1 MNTHDTPNGTRR
13 SLILGAGALVAGGL
27 PLLAQAQKK
36 YDTGASDTEIKI
48 GNLNPYSG
56 PASAYGTVGKAM
68 QAYFD
73 KVNASGGVNGRK
85 INFLTLDD
93 GYNPAKSVEQTR
105 KLVEQDEVLLMFAS
119 LGTAQNVAV
128 QRYLNAKKVPQ
139 LFVNTGATRFGDPK
153 ANPWT
158 MGWQP
163 TYQAEG
169 KLFAK
174 HILQTKPN
182 AKIGVLMQNDDFGK
196 DYMKGLLDGLGDKA
210 KALVTQHLTYEVT
223 DPTIDSQILTLK
235 SAGCDVF
242 VSITTPKFAA
252 QAIRKVAEVAW
263 KPTQYLV
270 SVSQSMSSVLK
281 PAGFENAVGI
291 ISSTY
296 LITPG
301 DPAAAGNKDV
311 AEYAAVMKQY
321 YPGGD
326 PEDTLNANGYSGAA
340 TLVQVL
346 RQCGDNLTR
355 ENIMKQAANLNFT
368 PPMLYPGIDIKTGPD
383 DFFPIEKKA
392 LQRFNGK
399 TYETILQAT
408 AG

>member
-1 MNTHDTPNGTRR
+1 MKSHARR
-13 SLILGAGALVAGGL
+13 SLRSVLKTLAALAIVSAL
-27 PLLAQAQKK
+27 PLASWAQKK

-56 PASAYGTVGKAM
+56 PASAYGTVGRAM
-68 QAYFD
+68 KAYFD

-85 INFLTLDD
+85 IVFLTLDD
-93 GYNPAKSVEQTR
+93 AYNPAKSVEQTR

-119 LGTAQNVAV
+119 LGTAQNIAV
-128 QRYLNAKKVPQ
+128 QRYLNAKKIPQ

-153 ANPWT
+153 AYPWT

-169 KLFAK
+169 RMFGQ
-174 HILQTKPN
+174 HILKTKPN

-196 DYMKGLLDGLGDKA
+196 DYMKGLMEGLGDKA
-210 KALVTQHLTYEVT
+210 KGMITHHLTYEVT
-223 DPTIDSQILTLK
+223 DPTIDSQLVTLK

-252 QAIRKVAEVAW
+252 QAIRKTAEIGW

-270 SVSQSMSSVLK
+270 SVSQSITSVLK
-281 PAGFENAVGI
+281 PAGLDNAVGV

-296 LITPG
+296 LLTPS
-301 DPAAAGNKDV
+301 DPEAAGSKEV
-311 AEYAAVMKQY
+311 AEYVSVMKQF
-321 YPGGD
+321 YPDGNPD
-326 PEDTLNANGYSGAA
+326 DTLNSNGYASAA

-346 RQCGDNLTR
+346 RQAGDNLTR
-355 ENIMKQAANLNFT
+355 ENIMKQAANLSFT
-368 PPMLYPGIDIKTGPD
+368 PPMLYPGIEVKTTPD
-383 DFFPIEKKA
+383 DFFPIQKKA
-392 LQRFNGK
+392 LQKFNGK
-399 TYETILQAT
+399 AYETLQPAN
-408 AG
+408 GG

>member
-1 MNTHDTPNGTRR
+1 MSKSFDAGLRR
-13 SLILGAGALVAGGL
+13 SLKLGAGMLLASALPLVAK
-27 PLLAQAQKK
+27 AQKK
-36 YDTGASDTEIKI
+36 YDTGASDTEIKL

-73 KVNASGGVNGRK
+73 KVNATGGINGRK
-85 INFLTLDD
+85 INFMTLDD
-93 GYNPAKSVEQTR
+93 AYNPAKSVEQTR

-119 LGTAQNVAV
+119 LGTAQNIAV
-128 QRYLNAKKVPQ
+128 QRYLNAKKIPQ

-169 KLFAK
+169 RLYAK

-210 KALVTQHLTYEVT
+210 KTMVTHHLTYEVT
-223 DPTIDSQILTLK
+223 DPTVDSQLVTLK

-252 QAIRKVAEVAW
+252 QAIRKAAEIGW

-296 LITPG
+296 LLTPS

-321 YPGGD
+321 YPAGD
-326 PEDTLNANGYSGAA
+326 PDDTLNANGYSTAA
-340 TLVQVL
+340 TMVQVL
-346 RQCGDNLTR
+346 RQAGDNLTR

-368 PPMLYPGIDIKTGPD
+368 PPMLYPGIDVKTSPD
-383 DFFPIEKKA
+383 DFFPIAKKA

>member
-1 MNTHDTPNGTRR
+1 MSKSFDAGLRR
-13 SLILGAGALVAGGL
+13 SLKLGAGM
-27 PLLAQAQKK
+27 LLASAFPLVSHAQKK
-36 YDTGASDTEIKI
+36 YDPGASDTEIKL

-73 KVNASGGVNGRK
+73 KVNATGGVNGRK
-85 INFLTLDD
+85 INFMTLDD
-93 GYNPAKSVEQTR
+93 AYNPAKSVEQTR
-105 KLVEQDEVLLMFAS
+105 KLVEQDEVLLMFGS
-119 LGTAQNVAV
+119 LGTAQNIAV
-128 QRYLNAKKVPQ
+128 QRYLNAKKIPQ
-139 LFVNTGATRFGDPK
+139 LFINTGATRFGDPK

-169 KLFAK
+169 RLYAK

-210 KALVTQHLTYEVT
+210 KTMVTQHLTYEVS
-223 DPTIDSQILTLK
+223 DPTIDSQMVTLK

-252 QAIRKVAEVAW
+252 QAIRKAAEIGW

-270 SVSQSMSSVLK
+270 SVSQSASSVLK
-281 PAGFENAVGI
+281 PAGLENAVGI

-296 LITPG
+296 LLTPL
-301 DPAAAGNKDV
+301 DPAAAGNKDA
-311 AEYAAVMKQY
+311 AEYAATMKQY
-321 YPGGD
+321 YPSGD
-326 PEDTLNANGYSGAA
+326 PEDTLNANGYSTAA
-340 TLVQVL
+340 TMVQVL
-346 RQCGDNLTR
+346 RMAGDNLTR
-355 ENIMKQAANLNFT
+355 ENIMKQAANMNFT
-368 PPMLYPGIDIKTGPD
+368 PPMLYPGIDIKTAPD
-383 DFFPIEKKA
+383 DFFPIQKKA

>member
-1 MNTHDTPNGTRR
+1 MSKPFDADLRR
-13 SLILGAGALVAGGL
+13 SLKLGAGLLLASAL
-27 PLLAQAQKK
+27 PLSVQAQKK
-36 YDTGASDTEIKI
+36 YDTGASDTEIKL

-73 KVNASGGVNGRK
+73 KVNATGGINGRK
-85 INFLTLDD
+85 INFMTLDD
-93 GYNPAKSVEQTR
+93 AYNPAKSVEQTR

-119 LGTAQNVAV
+119 LGTAQNIAV
-128 QRYLNAKKVPQ
+128 QRYLNAKKIPQ
-139 LFVNTGATRFGDPK
+139 LFVNTGATRFGDHK

-169 KLFAK
+169 RLYAK

-196 DYMKGLLDGLGDKA
+196 DYYKGLVDGLGDKA
-210 KALVTQHLTYEVT
+210 KTMITHHLTYEVT
-223 DPTIDSQILTLK
+223 DPTIDSQLVTLK
-235 SAGCDVF
+235 SAACDVF

-252 QAIRKVAEVAW
+252 QAIRKAAEIGW

-270 SVSQSMSSVLK
+270 SVSQSASSVLK

-296 LITPG
+296 LLTPS

-311 AEYAAVMKQY
+311 AEYAATMKQY
-321 YPGGD
+321 YPNGD
-326 PEDTLNANGYSGAA
+326 PDDTLNANGYSTAA
-340 TLVQVL
+340 TMVQVL
-346 RQCGDNLTR
+346 RMAGDNLTR
-355 ENIMKQAANLNFT
+355 ENIMKQAANMNFT
-368 PPMLYPGIDIKTGPD
+368 PPMLYPGIDIKTTPD
-383 DFFPIEKKA
+383 DFFPIQKKA

>member
-1 MNTHDTPNGTRR
+1 MKKDTHSSVRR
-13 SLILGAGALVAGGL
+13 GLIMSAGAMVAAGL
-27 PLLAQAQKK
+27 PVVAMAQKK
-36 YDTGASDTEIKI
+36 YDPGASDTEIKI

-68 QAYFD
+68 QAYFA
-73 KVNASGGVNGRK
+73 KLNASGGINGRK
-85 INFLTLDD
+85 INFMTLDD
-93 GYNPAKSVEQTR
+93 AYNPAKSVEQTR

-119 LGTAQNVAV
+119 LGTSQNIAV
-128 QRYLNAKKVPQ
+128 QRYLNSKKIPQ
-139 LFVNTGATRFGDPK
+139 LFVNTGATRFGDAK
-153 ANPWT
+153 GSPWT

-169 KLFAK
+169 RLYAK

-196 DYMKGLLDGLGDKA
+196 DYYKGLVDGLGDKA
-210 KALVTQHLTYEVT
+210 KTMITHHLTYEVS
-223 DPTIDSQILTLK
+223 DPTIDSQMVTLK
-235 SAGCDVF
+235 SAACDVF

-252 QAIRKVAEVAW
+252 QAIRKAAELGW

-296 LITPG
+296 LLTPG
-301 DPAAAGNKDV
+301 DPAAAGNKDA
-311 AEYAAVMKQY
+311 AEYLATMKQY

-326 PEDTLNANGYSGAA
+326 PEDTLNANGYSSAA
-340 TLVQVL
+340 TLAQVL
-346 RQCGDNLTR
+346 RQAGDNLTR
-355 ENIMKQAANLNFT
+355 ENIMKQAASLNFT
-368 PPMLYPGIDIKTGPD
+368 PPMLYPGIDVKTGAD

>member
-1 MNTHDTPNGTRR
+1 MSKSFDAGLRR
-13 SLILGAGALVAGGL
+13 SLKLGAGM
-27 PLLAQAQKK
+27 LLASAFPLVSHAQKK
-36 YDTGASDTEIKI
+36 YDPGASDTEIKL

-73 KVNASGGVNGRK
+73 KVNATGGVNGRK
-85 INFLTLDD
+85 INFMTLDD
-93 GYNPAKSVEQTR
+93 AYNPAKSVEQTR
-105 KLVEQDEVLLMFAS
+105 KLVEQDEVLLMFGS
-119 LGTAQNVAV
+119 LGTAQNIAV
-128 QRYLNAKKVPQ
+128 QRYLNAKKIPQ
-139 LFVNTGATRFGDPK
+139 LFINTGATRFGDPK
-153 ANPWT
+153 TNPWT

-169 KLFAK
+169 RLYAK
-174 HILQTKPN
+174 HILQTKSN

-210 KALVTQHLTYEVT
+210 KTMVTQHLTYEVS
-223 DPTIDSQILTLK
+223 DPTIDSQMVTLK

-252 QAIRKVAEVAW
+252 QAIRKAAEIGW

-270 SVSQSMSSVLK
+270 SVSQSASSVLK
-281 PAGFENAVGI
+281 PAGLENAVGI

-296 LITPG
+296 LLTPL
-301 DPAAAGNKDV
+301 DPAAAGNKDA
-311 AEYAAVMKQY
+311 AEYAATMKQY
-321 YPGGD
+321 YPSGD
-326 PEDTLNANGYSGAA
+326 PEDTLNANGYSTAA
-340 TLVQVL
+340 TMVQVL
-346 RQCGDNLTR
+346 RMAGDNLTR
-355 ENIMKQAANLNFT
+355 ENIMKQAANMNFT
-368 PPMLYPGIDIKTGPD
+368 PPMLYPGIDIKTTPD
-383 DFFPIEKKA
+383 DFFPIQKKA

>member
-1 MNTHDTPNGTRR
+1 MSKFFDAGLRR
-13 SLILGAGALVAGGL
+13 SLKLGAGM
-27 PLLAQAQKK
+27 LLASAFPLVSHAQKK
-36 YDTGASDTEIKI
+36 YDPGASDTEIKL

-73 KVNASGGVNGRK
+73 KVNATGGVNGRK
-85 INFLTLDD
+85 INFMTLDD
-93 GYNPAKSVEQTR
+93 AYNPAKSVEQTR
-105 KLVEQDEVLLMFAS
+105 KLVEQDEVLLMFGS
-119 LGTAQNVAV
+119 LGTAQNIAV
-128 QRYLNAKKVPQ
+128 QRYLNAKKIPQ
-139 LFVNTGATRFGDPK
+139 LFINTGATRFGDPK
-153 ANPWT
+153 TNPWT

-169 KLFAK
+169 RLYAK

-210 KALVTQHLTYEVT
+210 KTMVTQHLTYEVS
-223 DPTIDSQILTLK
+223 DPTIDSQMVTLK

-252 QAIRKVAEVAW
+252 QAIRKAAEIGW

-270 SVSQSMSSVLK
+270 SVSQSASSVLK
-281 PAGFENAVGI
+281 PAGLENAVGI

-296 LITPG
+296 LLTPL
-301 DPAAAGNKDV
+301 DPAAAGNKDA
-311 AEYAAVMKQY
+311 AEYAATMKQY
-321 YPGGD
+321 YPSGD
-326 PEDTLNANGYSGAA
+326 PEDTLNANGYSTAA
-340 TLVQVL
+340 TMVQVL
-346 RQCGDNLTR
+346 RMAGDNLTR
-355 ENIMKQAANLNFT
+355 ENIMKQAANMNFT
-368 PPMLYPGIDIKTGPD
+368 PPMLYPGIDIKTTPD
-383 DFFPIEKKA
+383 DFFPIQKKA

>member
-1 MNTHDTPNGTRR
+1 MTKSFDAGLRR
-13 SLILGAGALVAGGL
+13 SFKLGAGLLLAGAL
-27 PLLAQAQKK
+27 PLAARAQKK
-36 YDTGASDTEIKI
+36 YDTGATDTEIKL
-48 GNLNPYSG
+48 GNLSPYSG
-56 PASAYGTVGKAM
+56 PASAYGTCGKAM
-68 QAYFD
+68 AAYFD
-73 KVNASGGVNGRK
+73 KLNASGGVNGRK
-85 INFLTLDD
+85 ISFITLDD
-93 GYNPAKSVEQTR
+93 AYNPAKSVEQTR

-119 LGTAQNVAV
+119 LGTSHNMAV
-128 QRYLNAKKVPQ
+128 QRYLNAKKMPQ

-153 ANPWT
+153 AFPWT

-169 KLFAK
+169 RLYAK

-196 DYMKGLLDGLGDKA
+196 DYMKGLVDGLGDKA
-210 KALVTQHLTYEVT
+210 KTMVAQHLTYEVT
-223 DPTIDSQILTLK
+223 DPTIDSQLVSLK

-252 QAIRKVAEVAW
+252 QAIRKSTEIGW

-281 PAGFENAVGI
+281 PAGFENAVGV

-296 LITPG
+296 LLTPS

-311 AEYAAVMKQY
+311 ADYVATMKQY
-321 YPGGD
+321 YPNGD
-326 PEDTLNANGYSGAA
+326 PEDTLNAIGYSIAA
-340 TLVQVL
+340 TMVQVL

-355 ENIMKQAANLNFT
+355 GNVMKQAADLNFT
-368 PPMLYPGIDIKTGPD
+368 PPMLYPGIDVKTSAD
-383 DFFPIEKKA
+383 DFFPIEKKV

-399 TYETILQAT
+399 AYEAMGT
-408 AG
+408 AMTA

>member
-1 MNTHDTPNGTRR
+1 MSKSFDAGLRR
-13 SLILGAGALVAGGL
+13 SFQLGAAMLLLSAL
-27 PLLAQAQKK
+27 PLLATAQKK
-36 YDTGASDTEIKI
+36 YDTGASDTEIKL

-85 INFLTLDD
+85 INFMTLDD
-93 GYNPAKSVEQTR
+93 AYNPAKSVEQTR
-105 KLVEQDEVLLMFAS
+105 KLVEQDEVLLMFGS
-119 LGTAQNVAV
+119 LGTAQNIAV
-128 QRYLNAKKVPQ
+128 QRYLNAKKIPQ
-139 LFVNTGATRFGDPK
+139 LFINTGATRFGDPK
-153 ANPWT
+153 TNPWT

-169 KLFAK
+169 RLYAK

-210 KALVTQHLTYEVT
+210 KTMVTQHLTYEVS
-223 DPTIDSQILTLK
+223 DPTIDSQMVTLK

-252 QAIRKVAEVAW
+252 QAIRKAAEIGF

-270 SVSQSMSSVLK
+270 SVSQSASSVLK
-281 PAGFENAVGI
+281 PAGLENAVGI

-296 LITPG
+296 LLTPL
-301 DPAAAGNKDV
+301 DPAAAGNKDA
-311 AEYAAVMKQY
+311 AEYAATMKQY
-321 YPGGD
+321 YPSGD
-326 PEDTLNANGYSGAA
+326 PEDTLNANGYSTAA
-340 TLVQVL
+340 TMVQVL
-346 RQCGDNLTR
+346 RMAGDNLTR

-368 PPMLYPGIDIKTGPD
+368 PPMLYPGIDIKTAPD
-383 DFFPIEKKA
+383 DFFPIQKKA

-399 TYETILQAT
+399 VYETILPAT

>member
-1 MNTHDTPNGTRR
+1 MSKSFDAGLRR
-13 SLILGAGALVAGGL
+13 SLKLGAGLLLACAL
-27 PLLAQAQKK
+27 PLAAQAQKK
-36 YDTGASDTEIKI
+36 YDTGASDTEIKL

-73 KVNASGGVNGRK
+73 KVNATGGINGRK
-85 INFLTLDD
+85 INFMTLDD
-93 GYNPAKSVEQTR
+93 AYNPAKSVEQTR
-105 KLVEQDEVLLMFAS
+105 KLVEQDEVLLMFGS
-119 LGTAQNVAV
+119 LGTAQNIAV
-128 QRYLNAKKVPQ
+128 QRYLNAKKIPQ
-139 LFVNTGATRFGDPK
+139 LFINTGATRFGDPK
-153 ANPWT
+153 TNPWT

-169 KLFAK
+169 RLYAK

-210 KALVTQHLTYEVT
+210 KTMVTQHLTYEVS
-223 DPTIDSQILTLK
+223 DPTIDSQMVTLK

-252 QAIRKVAEVAW
+252 QAIRKAAEIGF

-270 SVSQSMSSVLK
+270 SVSQSASSVLK
-281 PAGFENAVGI
+281 PAGLENAVGI

-296 LITPG
+296 LLTPL

-311 AEYAAVMKQY
+311 AEYAATMKQY
-321 YPGGD
+321 YPSGD
-326 PEDTLNANGYSGAA
+326 PEDTLNANGYSTAA
-340 TLVQVL
+340 TMVQVL
-346 RQCGDNLTR
+346 RMAGDNLTR
-355 ENIMKQAANLNFT
+355 ENIMKQAANMNFT
-368 PPMLYPGIDIKTGPD
+368 PPMLYPGIDIKTTPD
-383 DFFPIEKKA
+383 DFFPIQKKA

-399 TYETILQAT
+399 AYETILQAS
-408 AG
+408 GG

>member
-1 MNTHDTPNGTRR
+1 MSKTIDAGLRR
-13 SLILGAGALVAGGL
+13 SLKLGAGMLLASAL
-27 PLLAQAQKK
+27 PLVAQAQAK
-36 YDTGASDTEIKI
+36 YDTGASDSEIKL

-85 INFLTLDD
+85 IKFMTLDD
-93 GYNPAKSVEQTR
+93 AYNPSKSVEQTR

-119 LGTAQNVAV
+119 LGTAQNIAV
-128 QRYLNAKKVPQ
+128 QRYLNAKKIPQ
-139 LFVNTGATRFGDPK
+139 LFINTGATRFGDPK
-153 ANPWT
+153 TNPWT

-169 KLFAK
+169 RLYAK
-174 HILQTKPN
+174 HILQTQPN

-196 DYMKGLLDGLGDKA
+196 DYLKGLLDGLGDKA
-210 KALVTQHLTYEVT
+210 KTMVTQQLTYEVS
-223 DPTIDSQILTLK
+223 DPTIDSQMVTLK
-235 SAGCDVF
+235 SAACDVF
-242 VSITTPKFAA
+242 VNITTPKFAA
-252 QAIRKVAEVAW
+252 QAIRKAAEIGW
-263 KPTQYLV
+263 KPTHYLV

-281 PAGFENAVGI
+281 PAGFENSIGI

-296 LITPG
+296 LVTPS
-301 DPAAAGNKDV
+301 DPAAAGNKEV
-311 AEYAAVMKQY
+311 AEYAATMKQY

-326 PEDTLNANGYSGAA
+326 PDDTLNANGYSSAA
-340 TLVQVL
+340 TMVQVL
-346 RQCGDNLTR
+346 RMAGDNLTR

-368 PPMLYPGIDIKTGPD
+368 PPMLYPGIDIKTAPD
-383 DFFPIEKKA
+383 DFFPIQKKA

-399 TYETILQAT
+399 SYETILPAT

>member
-1 MNTHDTPNGTRR
+1 MTAFFDARRRQTLLLGT
-13 SLILGAGALVAGGL
+13 GLVLASSL
-27 PLLAQAQKK
+27 PLSVHAQKK
-36 YDTGASDTEIKI
+36 YDAGASDTEIKI

-73 KVNASGGVNGRK
+73 KLNANGGINGRK
-85 INFLTLDD
+85 INFMSLDD
-93 GYNPAKSVEQTR
+93 AYNPAKSVEQTR
-105 KLVEQDEVLLMFAS
+105 KLVEQDEVLLMFAA
-119 LGTAQNVAV
+119 LGSSHNVAV

-153 ANPWT
+153 AFPWT

-169 KLFAK
+169 RLYAK

-196 DYMKGLLDGLGDKA
+196 DYYKGLVDGLGDKA
-210 KALVTQHLTYEVT
+210 KALITQHLTYEVT
-223 DPTIDSQILTLK
+223 DPTIDSQLVSLK
-235 SAGCDVF
+235 GAGCDVF

-252 QAIRKVAEVAW
+252 QAIRKAADIGW

-281 PAGFENAVGI
+281 PAGFDNAMGV

-296 LITPG
+296 LLAPS

-311 AEYAAVMKQY
+311 AEYVATMKQY
-321 YPGGD
+321 YPNGD
-326 PEDTLNANGYSGAA
+326 PDDTLNSNGYGSAA

-346 RQCGDNLTR
+346 KQAGDNLTR

-368 PPMLYPGIDIKTGPD
+368 PPMLYPGVDVKTAPD
-383 DFFPIEKKA
+383 DFFPIEKRV

-399 TYETILQAT
+399 AYEALGQAM
-408 AG
+408 

>member
-1 MNTHDTPNGTRR
+1 MSKSFDAGLRR
-13 SLILGAGALVAGGL
+13 SLKLGAGM
-27 PLLAQAQKK
+27 LLASAFPLVSHAQKK
-36 YDTGASDTEIKI
+36 YDPGASDTEIKL

-73 KVNASGGVNGRK
+73 KVNATGGVNGRK
-85 INFLTLDD
+85 INFMTLDD
-93 GYNPAKSVEQTR
+93 AYNPAKSVEQTR
-105 KLVEQDEVLLMFAS
+105 KLVEQDEVLLMFGS
-119 LGTAQNVAV
+119 LGTAQNIAV
-128 QRYLNAKKVPQ
+128 QRYLNAKKIPQ
-139 LFVNTGATRFGDPK
+139 LFINTGATRFGDPK
-153 ANPWT
+153 TNPWT

-169 KLFAK
+169 RLYAK

-210 KALVTQHLTYEVT
+210 KTMVTQHLTYEVS
-223 DPTIDSQILTLK
+223 DPTIDSQMVTLK

-252 QAIRKVAEVAW
+252 QAIRKAAEIGW

-270 SVSQSMSSVLK
+270 SVSQSASSVLK
-281 PAGFENAVGI
+281 PAGLENAVGI

-296 LITPG
+296 LLTPL
-301 DPAAAGNKDV
+301 DPAAAGNKDA
-311 AEYAAVMKQY
+311 AEYAATMKQY
-321 YPGGD
+321 YPSGD
-326 PEDTLNANGYSGAA
+326 PEDTLNANGYSTAA
-340 TLVQVL
+340 TMVQVL
-346 RQCGDNLTR
+346 RMAGDNLTR
-355 ENIMKQAANLNFT
+355 ENIMKQAANMNFT
-368 PPMLYPGIDIKTGPD
+368 PPMLYPGIDIKTAPD
-383 DFFPIEKKA
+383 DFFPIQKKA

>member
-1 MNTHDTPNGTRR
+1 MTPHAPHPLRR
-13 SLILGAGALVAGGL
+13 LLTLATLACAVAT
-27 PLLAQAQKK
+27 PMASWAQKK

-56 PASAYGTVGKAM
+56 PASAYGTVGRAM
-68 QAYFD
+68 KAYFD

-85 INFLTLDD
+85 IVFLTLDD
-93 GYNPAKSVEQTR
+93 GYTPAKSVEQTR

-119 LGTAQNVAV
+119 LGTAQNIAV

-153 ANPWT
+153 AYPWT

-169 KLFAK
+169 RMYGQ
-174 HILQTKPN
+174 HILKTKPN

-196 DYMKGLLDGLGDKA
+196 DYMKGLLEGLGDKG
-210 KALVTQHLTYEVT
+210 KAMITHHLTYEVT
-223 DPTIDSQILTLK
+223 DPTIDSQLVTLK

-252 QAIRKVAEVAW
+252 QAIRKTAEIGW

-270 SVSQSMSSVLK
+270 SVSQSITSVLK
-281 PAGFENAVGI
+281 PAGLDNATGI

-296 LITPG
+296 LLTPS
-301 DPAAAGNKDV
+301 DPEAAGHKEV
-311 AEYAAVMKQY
+311 AEYVSVMKQF
-321 YPGGD
+321 YPDGNPD
-326 PEDTLNANGYSGAA
+326 DTLNSNGYASAA

-346 RQCGDNLTR
+346 RQAGDNLTR
-355 ENIMKQAANLNFT
+355 DNIMKQAANLSFT
-368 PPMLYPGIDIKTGPD
+368 PPMLFPGIEVKTTPD
-383 DFFPIEKKA
+383 DFFPIQKKA

-399 TYETILQAT
+399 AYETLQPAN
-408 AG
+408 GG

>member
-1 MNTHDTPNGTRR
+1 MSKTIDAGLRR
-13 SLILGAGALVAGGL
+13 SLKLGAGMLLASAL
-27 PLLAQAQKK
+27 PLVAQAQAK
-36 YDTGASDTEIKI
+36 YDTGASDSEIKL

-85 INFLTLDD
+85 IKFMTLDD
-93 GYNPAKSVEQTR
+93 AYNPSKSVEQTR

-119 LGTAQNVAV
+119 LGTAQNIAV
-128 QRYLNAKKVPQ
+128 QRYLNAKKIPQ

-153 ANPWT
+153 TNPWT

-169 KLFAK
+169 RLYAK
-174 HILQTKPN
+174 HILQTQPN

-196 DYMKGLLDGLGDKA
+196 DYLKGLLDGLGDKA
-210 KALVTQHLTYEVT
+210 KTMVTQQLTYEVS
-223 DPTIDSQILTLK
+223 DPTIDSQMVTLK
-235 SAGCDVF
+235 SAACDVF
-242 VSITTPKFAA
+242 VNITTPKFAA
-252 QAIRKVAEVAW
+252 QAIRKAAEIGW
-263 KPTQYLV
+263 KPTHYLV

-281 PAGFENAVGI
+281 PAGFENSIGI

-296 LITPG
+296 LVTPS
-301 DPAAAGNKDV
+301 DPAAAGNKEV
-311 AEYAAVMKQY
+311 AEYAATMKQY

-326 PEDTLNANGYSGAA
+326 PDDTLNANGYSSAA
-340 TLVQVL
+340 TMVQVL
-346 RQCGDNLTR
+346 RMAGDNLTR

-368 PPMLYPGIDIKTGPD
+368 PPMLYPGIDIKTAPD
-383 DFFPIEKKA
+383 DFFPIQKKA

-399 TYETILQAT
+399 SYETILPAT

>member
-1 MNTHDTPNGTRR
+1 MSKSFDAGLRR
-13 SLILGAGALVAGGL
+13 SLKLGAGM
-27 PLLAQAQKK
+27 LLASAFPLVSHAQKK
-36 YDTGASDTEIKI
+36 YDPGASDTEIKL

-73 KVNASGGVNGRK
+73 KVNATGGVNGRK
-85 INFLTLDD
+85 INFMTLDD
-93 GYNPAKSVEQTR
+93 AYNPAKSVEQTR
-105 KLVEQDEVLLMFAS
+105 KLVEQDEVLLMFGS
-119 LGTAQNVAV
+119 LGTAQNIAV
-128 QRYLNAKKVPQ
+128 QRYLNAKKIPQ
-139 LFVNTGATRFGDPK
+139 LFINTGATRFGDPK
-153 ANPWT
+153 TNPWT

-169 KLFAK
+169 RLYAK

-210 KALVTQHLTYEVT
+210 KTMVTQHLTYEVS
-223 DPTIDSQILTLK
+223 DPTIDSQMVTLK

-252 QAIRKVAEVAW
+252 QAIRKAAEIGF

-270 SVSQSMSSVLK
+270 SVSQSASSVLK
-281 PAGFENAVGI
+281 PAGLENAVGI

-296 LITPG
+296 LLTPL
-301 DPAAAGNKDV
+301 DPAAAGNKDA
-311 AEYAAVMKQY
+311 AEYAATMKQY
-321 YPGGD
+321 YPSGD
-326 PEDTLNANGYSGAA
+326 PEDTLNANGYSTAA
-340 TLVQVL
+340 TMVQVL
-346 RQCGDNLTR
+346 RMAGDNLTR

-368 PPMLYPGIDIKTGPD
+368 PPMLYPGIDIKTAPD
-383 DFFPIEKKA
+383 DFFPIQKKA

>member
-1 MNTHDTPNGTRR
+1 MTKPTNQQRR
-13 SLILGAGALVAGGL
+13 RQLQLGAGLLLASTL
-27 PLLAQAQKK
+27 PLARAEKK
-36 YDTGASDTEIKI
+36 YDTGASDTEIKL

-56 PASAYGTVGKAM
+56 PASAYGTCGKAM

-85 INFLTLDD
+85 INFISLDD
-93 GYNPAKSVEQTR
+93 AYNPAKSVEQTR

-119 LGTAQNVAV
+119 LGTAQNIAV

-153 ANPWT
+153 TYPWT

-169 KLFAK
+169 RLYAK

-196 DYMKGLLDGLGDKA
+196 DYMKGLSDGLGDKA
-210 KALVTQHLTYEVT
+210 KTMIVQHLTYEVS
-223 DPTIDSQILTLK
+223 DPTVDSQMVSLK
-235 SAGCDVF
+235 SAGVDVF
-242 VSITTPKFAA
+242 VSIATPKFAA
-252 QAIRKVAEVAW
+252 QAIRKAAEIGF

-270 SVSQSMSSVLK
+270 SVSQSIASVLK
-281 PAGFENAVGI
+281 PAGLENATGI

-296 LITPG
+296 IVTPS
-301 DPAAAGNKDV
+301 DPAAAGNKDM
-311 AEYAAVMKQY
+311 AEYIATLKQY
-321 YPGGD
+321 HPGSD
-326 PEDTLNANGYSGAA
+326 PDDTLNAIGYATAA
-340 TLVQVL
+340 TMVHVL
-346 RQCGDNLTR
+346 RQAGDNLTR
-355 ENIMKQAANLNFT
+355 EHIMKLAASLNYKA
-368 PPMLYPGIDIKTGPD
+368 PMLHPGIDVQTSAD
-383 DFFPIEKKA
+383 DFYPIAKKV
-392 LQRFNGK
+392 LLRFNGK
-399 TYETILQAT
+399 SYEAIGPAT

>member
-1 MNTHDTPNGTRR
+1 MSKSFDAGLRR
-13 SLILGAGALVAGGL
+13 SLKLGAGM
-27 PLLAQAQKK
+27 LLASAFPLVSHAQKK
-36 YDTGASDTEIKI
+36 YDPGASDTEIKL

-73 KVNASGGVNGRK
+73 KVNATGGINGRK
-85 INFLTLDD
+85 INFMTLDD
-93 GYNPAKSVEQTR
+93 AYNPAKSVEQTR
-105 KLVEQDEVLLMFAS
+105 KLVEQDEVLLMFGS
-119 LGTAQNVAV
+119 LGTAQNIAV
-128 QRYLNAKKVPQ
+128 QRYLNAKKIPQ
-139 LFVNTGATRFGDPK
+139 LFINTGATRFGDPK
-153 ANPWT
+153 TNPWT

-169 KLFAK
+169 RLYAK

-210 KALVTQHLTYEVT
+210 KTMVTQHLTYEVS
-223 DPTIDSQILTLK
+223 DPTIDSQMVTLK

-252 QAIRKVAEVAW
+252 QAIRKAAEIGW

-270 SVSQSMSSVLK
+270 SVSQSASSVLK
-281 PAGFENAVGI
+281 PAGLENAVGI

-296 LITPG
+296 LLTPL
-301 DPAAAGNKDV
+301 DPAAAGNKDA
-311 AEYAAVMKQY
+311 AEYAATMKQY
-321 YPGGD
+321 YPSGD
-326 PEDTLNANGYSGAA
+326 PEDTLNANGYSTAA
-340 TLVQVL
+340 TMVQVL
-346 RQCGDNLTR
+346 RMAGDNLTR
-355 ENIMKQAANLNFT
+355 ENIMKQAANMNFT
-368 PPMLYPGIDIKTGPD
+368 PPMLYPGIDIKTAPD
-383 DFFPIEKKA
+383 DFFPIQKKA

>member
-1 MNTHDTPNGTRR
+1 MTAPFNARR
-13 SLILGAGALVAGGL
+13 RTTLQLAASLALASTL
-27 PLLAQAQKK
+27 PLSVQAQKK

-73 KVNASGGVNGRK
+73 KLNASGGVNGRK
-85 INFLTLDD
+85 INFISLDD
-93 GYNPAKSVEQTR
+93 AYNPAKSVEQTR
-105 KLVEQDEVLLMFAS
+105 KLVEQDEVLLMFAA
-119 LGTAQNVAV
+119 LGSSHNVAV
-128 QRYLNAKKVPQ
+128 QRYLNAKKIPQ

-153 ANPWT
+153 AFPWT

-169 KLFAK
+169 RLYAR

-196 DYMKGLLDGLGDKA
+196 DYYKGLVDGLGDKA
-210 KALVTQHLTYEVT
+210 KALITQHLTYEVS
-223 DPTIDSQILTLK
+223 DPTIDSQLVSLK
-235 SAGCDVF
+235 GAGCDVF

-252 QAIRKVAEVAW
+252 QAIRKAADIGW

-281 PAGFENAVGI
+281 PAGFDNAVGV

-296 LITPG
+296 LLSPS

-311 AEYAAVMKQY
+311 AEYLATLKQY
-321 YPGGD
+321 YPNGD
-326 PEDTLNANGYSGAA
+326 PDDTLNSIGYGVAA

-346 RQCGDNLTR
+346 KQAGDNLTR
-355 ENIMKQAANLNFT
+355 ANIMKEAANLNFT
-368 PPMLYPGIDIKTGPD
+368 PPMLYPGVDVKTGPD
-383 DFFPIEKKA
+383 DFFPIEKRV

-399 TYETILQAT
+399 AYEAMGQAM
-408 AG
+408 

>member
-1 MNTHDTPNGTRR
+1 MSKPFDADLRR
-13 SLILGAGALVAGGL
+13 SLKLGASM
-27 PLLAQAQKK
+27 LLASALPFAAHAQKK
-36 YDTGASDTEIKI
+36 YDTGASDTEIKL

-73 KVNASGGVNGRK
+73 KINATGGVNGRK
-85 INFLTLDD
+85 INFITLDD
-93 GYNPAKSVEQTR
+93 AYNPAKSVEQTR

-119 LGTAQNVAV
+119 LGTAQNIAV
-128 QRYLNAKKVPQ
+128 QRYLNAKKIPQ

-169 KLFAK
+169 RLYAK

-196 DYMKGLLDGLGDKA
+196 DYMKGLTDGLGDKA
-210 KALVTQHLTYEVT
+210 KTMITHHLTYEVT
-223 DPTIDSQILTLK
+223 DPTIDSQLVTLK

-252 QAIRKVAEVAW
+252 QAIRKAAEIAW

-270 SVSQSMSSVLK
+270 SVSQSVSSVLK
-281 PAGFENAVGI
+281 PAGLENSVGI

-296 LITPG
+296 LLSPSDVAG
-301 DPAAAGNKDV
+301 AGNKEV
-311 AEYAAVMKQY
+311 AEYVATMKQY
-321 YPGGD
+321 YPSGD
-326 PEDTLNANGYSGAA
+326 PEDTLNSNGYSSAA
-340 TLVQVL
+340 TIVQVL
-346 RQCGDNLTR
+346 RQAGDNLTR

-368 PPMLYPGIDIKTGPD
+368 PPMLYPGIDVKTGSD
-383 DFFPIEKKA
+383 DFFPVKKKA

-399 TYETILQAT
+399 AYETILQAT

>member
-1 MNTHDTPNGTRR
+1 MSKSFDAGLRR
-13 SLILGAGALVAGGL
+13 SLKLGAGM
-27 PLLAQAQKK
+27 LLASAFPLVSHAQKK
-36 YDTGASDTEIKI
+36 YDPGASDTEIKL

-73 KVNASGGVNGRK
+73 KVNATGGINGRK
-85 INFLTLDD
+85 INFMTLDD
-93 GYNPAKSVEQTR
+93 AYNPAKSVEQTR
-105 KLVEQDEVLLMFAS
+105 KLVEQDEVLLMFGS
-119 LGTAQNVAV
+119 LGTAQNIAV
-128 QRYLNAKKVPQ
+128 QRYLNAKKIPQ
-139 LFVNTGATRFGDPK
+139 LFINTGATRFGDPK

-169 KLFAK
+169 RLYAK

-210 KALVTQHLTYEVT
+210 KTMVTQHLTYEVS
-223 DPTIDSQILTLK
+223 DPTIDSQMVTLK

-252 QAIRKVAEVAW
+252 QAIRKAAEIGF

-270 SVSQSMSSVLK
+270 SVSQSASSVLK
-281 PAGFENAVGI
+281 PAGLENAVGI

-296 LITPG
+296 LLTPL
-301 DPAAAGNKDV
+301 DPAAAGNKDA
-311 AEYAAVMKQY
+311 AEYAATMKQY
-321 YPGGD
+321 YPSGD
-326 PEDTLNANGYSGAA
+326 PEDTLNANGYSTAA
-340 TLVQVL
+340 TMVHVL
-346 RQCGDNLTR
+346 RMAGDNLTR
-355 ENIMKQAANLNFT
+355 ENIMKQAANMSFI
-368 PPMLYPGIDIKTGPD
+368 PPMLYPGIDIKTAPD
-383 DFFPIEKKA
+383 DFFPIQKKA

>member
-1 MNTHDTPNGTRR
+1 MSKPFDADLRR
-13 SLILGAGALVAGGL
+13 SLKLGASM
-27 PLLAQAQKK
+27 LLASALPFAAHAQKK
-36 YDTGASDTEIKI
+36 YDIGASDTEIKL

-56 PASAYGTVGKAM
+56 PASAYGTCGKAM

-73 KVNASGGVNGRK
+73 KVNATGGVNGRK
-85 INFLTLDD
+85 INFMSLDD
-93 GYNPAKSVEQTR
+93 AYNPAKSVEQTR

-119 LGTAQNVAV
+119 LGTAQNIAV
-128 QRYLNAKKVPQ
+128 QRYLNAKKIPQ

-153 ANPWT
+153 NNPWT

-169 KLFAK
+169 RLYAK
-174 HILQTKPN
+174 HIMQTKPN

-210 KALVTQHLTYEVT
+210 KTMITHHLTYEVT
-223 DPTIDSQILTLK
+223 DPTIDSQIVTLK
-235 SAGCDVF
+235 SAGVDVF

-252 QAIRKVAEVAW
+252 QAIRKSAEIGF

-270 SVSQSMSSVLK
+270 SVSQSISSVLK
-281 PAGFENAVGI
+281 PAGFDNSAGI
-291 ISSTY
+291 ISSGY
-296 LITPG
+296 MLTPS

-311 AEYAAVMKQY
+311 AEYVATMKQY

-326 PEDTLNANGYSGAA
+326 PDDTLNAIGYSIAA
-340 TLVQVL
+340 NMVYVL
-346 RQCGDNLTR
+346 RQAGDNLTR
-355 ENIMKQAANLNFT
+355 ENIMKIAANMSYQA
-368 PPMLYPGIDIKTGPD
+368 PMLYPGIDVKTSPD
-383 DFFPIEKKA
+383 DFYPIAKKV
-392 LQRFNGK
+392 LLRFNGK
-399 TYETILQAT
+399 GYEPMGPAT

>member
-1 MNTHDTPNGTRR
+1 MSKSFDAGLRR
-13 SLILGAGALVAGGL
+13 SLKLGAGM
-27 PLLAQAQKK
+27 LLASVFPLVSHAQKK
-36 YDTGASDTEIKI
+36 YDPGASDTEIKL

-73 KVNASGGVNGRK
+73 KVNATGGINGRK
-85 INFLTLDD
+85 INFMTLDD
-93 GYNPAKSVEQTR
+93 AYNPAKSVEQTR
-105 KLVEQDEVLLMFAS
+105 KLVEQDEVLLMFGS
-119 LGTAQNVAV
+119 LGTAQNIAV
-128 QRYLNAKKVPQ
+128 QRYLNAKKIPQ
-139 LFVNTGATRFGDPK
+139 LFINTGATRFGDPK
-153 ANPWT
+153 TNPWT

-169 KLFAK
+169 RLYAK

-210 KALVTQHLTYEVT
+210 KTMVTQHLTYEVS
-223 DPTIDSQILTLK
+223 DPTIDSQMVTLK

-252 QAIRKVAEVAW
+252 QAIRKAAEIGW

-270 SVSQSMSSVLK
+270 SVSQSASSVLK
-281 PAGFENAVGI
+281 PAGLENAVGI

-296 LITPG
+296 LLTPL
-301 DPAAAGNKDV
+301 DPAAAGNKDA
-311 AEYAAVMKQY
+311 AEYAATMKQY
-321 YPGGD
+321 YPSGD
-326 PEDTLNANGYSGAA
+326 PEDTLNANGYSTAA
-340 TLVQVL
+340 TMVQVL
-346 RQCGDNLTR
+346 RMAGDNLTR
-355 ENIMKQAANLNFT
+355 ENIMKQAANMNFT
-368 PPMLYPGIDIKTGPD
+368 PPMLYPGIDIKTAPD
-383 DFFPIEKKA
+383 DFFPIQKKA

>member
-1 MNTHDTPNGTRR
+1 MSKSFDAGLRR
-13 SLILGAGALVAGGL
+13 SLKLGAGM
-27 PLLAQAQKK
+27 LLASAFPLVSHAQKK
-36 YDTGASDTEIKI
+36 YDPGASDTEIKL

-73 KVNASGGVNGRK
+73 KVNATGGINGRK
-85 INFLTLDD
+85 INFMTLDD
-93 GYNPAKSVEQTR
+93 AYNPAKSVEQTR
-105 KLVEQDEVLLMFAS
+105 KLVEQDEVLLMFGS
-119 LGTAQNVAV
+119 LGTAQNIAV
-128 QRYLNAKKVPQ
+128 QRYLNAKKIPQ
-139 LFVNTGATRFGDPK
+139 LFINTGATRFGDPK

-169 KLFAK
+169 RLYAK

-210 KALVTQHLTYEVT
+210 KTMVTQHLTYEVS
-223 DPTIDSQILTLK
+223 DPTIDSQMVTLK

-252 QAIRKVAEVAW
+252 QAIRKAAEIGF

-270 SVSQSMSSVLK
+270 SVSQSASSVLK
-281 PAGFENAVGI
+281 PAGLENAVGI

-296 LITPG
+296 LLTPL
-301 DPAAAGNKDV
+301 DPAAAGNKDA
-311 AEYAAVMKQY
+311 AEYAATMKQY
-321 YPGGD
+321 YPSGD
-326 PEDTLNANGYSGAA
+326 PEDTLNANGYSTAA
-340 TLVQVL
+340 TMVQVL
-346 RQCGDNLTR
+346 RMAGDNLTR
-355 ENIMKQAANLNFT
+355 ENIMKQAANMNFT
-368 PPMLYPGIDIKTGPD
+368 PPMLYPGIDIKTAPD
-383 DFFPIEKKA
+383 DFFPIQKKA

-408 AG
+408 TG

>member
-1 MNTHDTPNGTRR
+1 MSKSFDAGLRR
-13 SLILGAGALVAGGL
+13 SLKLGAGM
-27 PLLAQAQKK
+27 LLASAFPLVSHAQKK
-36 YDTGASDTEIKI
+36 YDPGASDTEIKL

-73 KVNASGGVNGRK
+73 KVNATGGVNGRK
-85 INFLTLDD
+85 INFMTLDD
-93 GYNPAKSVEQTR
+93 AYNPAKSVEQTR
-105 KLVEQDEVLLMFAS
+105 KLVEQDEVLLMFGS
-119 LGTAQNVAV
+119 LGTAQNIAV
-128 QRYLNAKKVPQ
+128 QRYLNAKKIPQ
-139 LFVNTGATRFGDPK
+139 LFINTGATRFGDPK
-153 ANPWT
+153 TNPWT

-169 KLFAK
+169 RLYAK

-210 KALVTQHLTYEVT
+210 KTMVTQHLTYEVS
-223 DPTIDSQILTLK
+223 DPTIDSQMVTLK

-252 QAIRKVAEVAW
+252 QAIRKAAEIGW

-270 SVSQSMSSVLK
+270 SVSQSASSVLK
-281 PAGFENAVGI
+281 PAGLENAVGI

-296 LITPG
+296 LLTPL
-301 DPAAAGNKDV
+301 DPAAAGNKDA
-311 AEYAAVMKQY
+311 AEYAATMKQY
-321 YPGGD
+321 YPSGD
-326 PEDTLNANGYSGAA
+326 PEDTLNANGYSTAA
-340 TLVQVL
+340 TMVQVL
-346 RQCGDNLTR
+346 RMAGDNLTR
-355 ENIMKQAANLNFT
+355 ENIMKQAANMNFT
-368 PPMLYPGIDIKTGPD
+368 PPMLYPGIDIKTTPD
-383 DFFPIEKKA
+383 DFFPIQKKA